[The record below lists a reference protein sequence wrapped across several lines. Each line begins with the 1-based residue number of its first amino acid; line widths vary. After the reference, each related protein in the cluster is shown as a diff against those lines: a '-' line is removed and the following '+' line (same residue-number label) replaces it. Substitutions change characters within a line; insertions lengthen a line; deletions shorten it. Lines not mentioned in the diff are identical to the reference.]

1 MCSEGV
7 KEYQMALG
15 LNPGATDTRGFLAA
29 ALVELGK
36 PNEAKSVFEEA
47 LKLKPDDAAA
57 QFKYASLL
65 MALGQAE
72 AAAPHFRA
80 ALQYGPG
87 DAETH
92 RRYGLLLASS
102 GNAREA
108 IEQFRD
114 AIRLQPGAEAHYN
127 LATALL
133 QQGEPGK
140 AVREYRESLRLK
152 PDSPASLNDLAWV
165 LAADASDTLR
175 NGTEAV
181 GLAERACQLTQFREP
196 MFVGTLA
203 AAYAEAGR
211 FDDAVKT
218 AEKAIDLA
226 TAMGQKGVAD
236 KNRQLIEWNRAGKPF
251 HEPRQ

>member
-1 MCSEGV
+1 
-7 KEYQMALG
+7 
-15 LNPGATDTRGFLAA
+15 
-29 ALVELGK
+29 
-36 PNEAKSVFEEA
+36 
-47 LKLKPDDAAA
+47 
-57 QFKYASLL
+57 
-65 MALGQAE
+65 MALGQTE
-72 AAAPHFRA
+72 AAALHFRA
-80 ALQYGPG
+80 ALQYGPA

-92 RRYGLLLASS
+92 RRYGLLLAGS
-102 GNAREA
+102 GNAGEA
-108 IEQFRD
+108 IEQFRE
-114 AIRLQPGAEAHYN
+114 AIRLQSGAEAHYN

-140 AVREYRESLRLK
+140 AVEEYRESLRLK

-196 MFVGTLA
+196 MFIGTLA
-203 AAYAEAGR
+203 AAYAEASR

-226 TAMGQKGVAD
+226 TAAGQNVLAN
-236 KNRQLIEWNRAGKPF
+236 KNRQLIELYRAGKSF